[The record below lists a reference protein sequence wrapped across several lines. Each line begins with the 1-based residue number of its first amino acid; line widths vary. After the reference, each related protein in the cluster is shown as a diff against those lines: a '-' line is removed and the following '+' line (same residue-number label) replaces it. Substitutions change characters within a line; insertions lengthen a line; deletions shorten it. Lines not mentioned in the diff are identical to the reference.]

1 MKKLNMM
8 FVLVGMLL
16 LVASCKKKVDVA
28 FSMPTVDVEASGG
41 EVTVSL
47 LSNGDWTV
55 DSHPDWLTV
64 SPQSGSGD
72 MQLVLMVAVN
82 ESTEPRSGEV
92 KVSSKD
98 NSTKLT
104 VTQKGAP
111 AVYLTVVPNAY
122 YCDRWGDSFV
132 INIESNVDWTIS
144 EVPEWITVSAK
155 EGSHNGHVEIV
166 VAPLTEETTENRQA
180 SLFVEGGGL
189 REQVVVIQDH
199 ESYQVFEVTPKHLE
213 VSNEGG
219 VATLTVRSS
228 MPWTATTDTDWV
240 TFSPNS
246 GDGNAEMTVNVTENT
261 AFVSREGYI
270 QFIYTYPDGTTGSTS
285 VLVRQEAAPDPHF
298 LTVDPQELNFGKD
311 GGTAEITVECDIE
324 WGIDIQSDWV
334 SLSALSGTGNATL
347 TLTVSQNMVTEPRTV
362 DFWIFSGNLKCK
374 VIVSQ
379 EKGDEPL
386 AVALEPDTVFVS
398 SIGGVNTLT
407 ISANTSWTLQ
417 SNSSWIMLLSPTGDG
432 SGTRDIV
439 VDGNLSSEP
448 RYGQIFA
455 MHDGQVMDVAVV
467 AQEGK
472 LYLLETD
479 ITEILARPEGGHYTI
494 NVTSTMSWTVE
505 KGAEWLKYTPTSG
518 TGDGQVVVTV
528 EPMSSPRPREAV
540 IHILAENGALVVINV
555 SQSGE

>member
-55 DSHPDWLTV
+55 DTHPDWLTV
-64 SPQSGSGD
+64 SSQSGSGD
-72 MQLVLMVAVN
+72 MQLVLTVAVN

-132 INIESNVDWTIS
+132 IDVESNVDWTIS
-144 EVPEWITVSAK
+144 EVPDWITVSAK
-155 EGSHNGHVEIV
+155 EGSNNGHVEV
-166 VAPLTEETTENRQA
+166 VIAPITVETTENRQA

-228 MPWTATTDTDWV
+228 MLWTATTDADWM
-240 TFSPNS
+240 TFNPNS
-246 GDGNAEMTVNVTENT
+246 GDGNAEMKVNVTENT

-270 QFIYTYPDGTTGSTS
+270 QFIYSYPDGTTGSTS

-324 WGIDIQSDWV
+324 WGVDIQSDWV

-439 VDGNLSSEP
+439 VDGNLLSEP

-479 ITEILARPEGGHYTI
+479 ITEILARPEGGQYTI

>member
-1 MKKLNMM
+1 
-8 FVLVGMLL
+8 
-16 LVASCKKKVDVA
+16 
-28 FSMPTVDVEASGG
+28 
-41 EVTVSL
+41 
-47 LSNGDWTV
+47 
-55 DSHPDWLTV
+55 
-64 SPQSGSGD
+64 
-72 MQLVLMVAVN
+72 
-82 ESTEPRSGEV
+82 
-92 KVSSKD
+92 
-98 NSTKLT
+98 
-104 VTQKGAP
+104 
-111 AVYLTVVPNAY
+111 
-122 YCDRWGDSFV
+122 
-132 INIESNVDWTIS
+132 
-144 EVPEWITVSAK
+144 
-155 EGSHNGHVEIV
+155 
-166 VAPLTEETTENRQA
+166 
-180 SLFVEGGGL
+180 
-189 REQVVVIQDH
+189 
-199 ESYQVFEVTPKHLE
+199 
-213 VSNEGG
+213 
-219 VATLTVRSS
+219 

-417 SNSSWIMLLSPTGDG
+417 SNSTWIMLLSPTGDG

-455 MHDGQVMDVAVV
+455 MHDGQVMDVSVV

-479 ITEILARPEGGHYTI
+479 ITEIEARPEGGQYTI